1 MRVYNRVPTAK
12 KRRKKRV
19 YVIPPIEENMTY
31 DFLLSVH
38 QTVKISFQICR
49 YNRVRIYNVT
59 NRSKSTIT
67 WVNFCLKIFKKR
79 ANH

>member
-1 MRVYNRVPTAK
+1 MYNRVPTAK

-19 YVIPPIEENMTY
+19 YVILPIKGNMTY
-31 DFLLSVH
+31 DFLLSVY

-49 YNRVRIYNVT
+49 YNRVPIYNVT
-59 NRSKSTIT
+59 NRNKLI
-67 WVNFCLKIFKKR
+67 VNFCLKIFKKR

>member
-1 MRVYNRVPTAK
+1 MYNRVPTAK

-19 YVIPPIEENMTY
+19 YVIPPIKGNMTY
-31 DFLLSVH
+31 DFLLSVY

-49 YNRVRIYNVT
+49 YNRVPIYNVT
-59 NRSKSTIT
+59 NRNKLI
-67 WVNFCLKIFKKR
+67 VNFCLKIFKKR